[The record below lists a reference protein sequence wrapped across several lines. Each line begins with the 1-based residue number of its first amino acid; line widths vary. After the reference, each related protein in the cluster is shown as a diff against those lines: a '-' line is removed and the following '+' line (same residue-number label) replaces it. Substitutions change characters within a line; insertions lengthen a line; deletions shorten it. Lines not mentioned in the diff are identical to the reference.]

1 MEGGMDLSCTSIWG
15 SAAFSHPFGCLE
27 APLLG
32 HEIDDVGVHDSPHL
46 RTPEMTFRM
55 LSS

>member
-1 MEGGMDLSCTSIWG
+1 MEGEMGLSRSVDLG
-15 SAAFSHPFGCLE
+15 PAAFSHPFGCLE